1 MHRRPRREVR
11 TQRRTARR
19 IGTTREAERPPSP
32 GGGREYAEQTSG
44 AAKRSLFG

>member
-1 MHRRPRREVR
+1 VPGSR

-19 IGTTREAERPPSP
+19 IGTAREAERPPSP